1 MPSYAETLGSWHDFF
16 VTAGAASA
24 TLAGLLFVGIS
35 LHVRVVATHVDVR
48 SLARVT
54 LSAFFTVLVIS
65 LVMLYPTD
73 EPVITGL
80 ALLAATL
87 ASLVLI
93 IPAIF
98 GAALT
103 DRQRALP
110 RRVILSRFGAV
121 LVTYLGLAAVALMF
135 QRSDSEGAFGLL
147 FGVVVVMLVV
157 AVRNSWD
164 LLVTL
169 AAK

>member
-1 MPSYAETLGSWHDFF
+1 MPSYAQTLGTWHDFF

-35 LHVRVVATHVDVR
+35 LHVRIVATHVDVR
-48 SLARVT
+48 NLARVT

-65 LVMLYPTD
+65 LVMLYPT
-73 EPVITGL
+73 ERPVVTGL

-87 ASLVLI
+87 VSLILI
-93 IPAIF
+93 VPAIF
-98 GAALT
+98 GAVVT

-110 RRVILSRFGAV
+110 RRVILTRFGAV
-121 LVTYLGLAAVALMF
+121 LVTYVGLATVGLLF
-135 QRSDSEGAFGLL
+135 QRSDSDSAFGLL
-147 FGVVVVMLVV
+147 FSVVVVMLVV